1 MMGWRHLT
9 DSLLAAQQ
17 LECTSMNLTAALV
30 SLGVHALCPSRF
42 AAAQTAGA
50 SHDYN
55 HVTMRSRAVPSQS

>member
-30 SLGVHALCPSRF
+30 SLGVHALCPSRL
-42 AAAQTAGA
+42 QQLRRQVQVMIT
-50 SHDYN
+50 
-55 HVTMRSRAVPSQS
+55 TM